1 MKSFNIARCRT
12 TYSYCGKRTA
22 VLSVPLPRFVG
33 RSIIDEVKVDAFYV
47 GSKCWR
53 WSCVTTKSGCNDMC
67 RQQPSYPMPSSHQEV
82 EPMSP
87 VSNPVS
93 NVGQW
98 GGKGL
103 AGAAASL
110 AVVAFAVTRLF
121 GTPSLTSLEQHSV
134 PLDVALRNDKPTMIE
149 FYANW

>member
-1 MKSFNIARCRT
+1 
-12 TYSYCGKRTA
+12 
-22 VLSVPLPRFVG
+22 
-33 RSIIDEVKVDAFYV
+33 
-47 GSKCWR
+47 
-53 WSCVTTKSGCNDMC
+53 
-67 RQQPSYPMPSSHQEV
+67 
-82 EPMSP
+82 MSP

-121 GTPSLTSLEQHSV
+121 GSPSLTSLEQQSV